1 MTEPTNQPPLT
12 DEQKAERK
20 AASKAITEAANRIAD
35 DLGETEAQP
44 RATIWRSVKAL
55 GIEQTQA
62 LLSRTQEI
70 EAAGGMMTADD
81 TRRRTPGG
89 VYFALVRQTANGKD
103 RFFIFGPP
111 KSAHAKPTGTPQQA
125 VTPPTPAAPAPPFVW
140 ADRLTALQTIG

>member
-62 LLSRTQEI
+62 LLTRTQEI
-70 EAAGGMMTADD
+70 EAAGGMMTVDH

-89 VYFALVRQTANGKD
+89 VYFALVRETANGKD
-103 RFFIFGPP
+103 RFFIFGPH
-111 KSAHAKPTGTPQQA
+111 KSAHAQPASTAEQPATA
-125 VTPPTPAAPAPPFVW
+125 PPPAAPPAPPFAW
-140 ADRLTALQTIG
+140 A

>member
-1 MTEPTNQPPLT
+1 MTEPTNTPPLT

-20 AASKAITEAANRIAD
+20 AVSKAITEVASHIAD

-55 GIEQTQA
+55 GSEQAQA
-62 LLSRTQEI
+62 LLSRAQEI
-70 EAAGGMMTADD
+70 EAAGGMLTADD

-89 VYFALVRQTANGKD
+89 VYFALVRETANGKD

-111 KSAHAKPTGTPQQA
+111 KSAHTRP
-125 VTPPTPAAPAPPFVW
+125 VSTPPQTVMPTTPAAP
-140 ADRLTALQTIG
+140 